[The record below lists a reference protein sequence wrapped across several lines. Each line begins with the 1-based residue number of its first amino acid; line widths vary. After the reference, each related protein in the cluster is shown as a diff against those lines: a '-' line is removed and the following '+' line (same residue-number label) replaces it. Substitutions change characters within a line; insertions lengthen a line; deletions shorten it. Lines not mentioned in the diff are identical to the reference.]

1 MSIAQSVKGWLLGF
15 LIVGL
20 FVLARILPL
29 AQWIEEPMRWVD
41 RLGIWAPL
49 IFGLLYIVATILMVP
64 GSVITVAAGAIFG
77 LFIGTMTVSLASTAG
92 AILAFMIARYL
103 IRDKIA
109 QYVKRYPK
117 FDAVD
122 QAIGKEGW
130 KIVALLRLSPVVP
143 FNLQNYLYGLTAIQ
157 LKPYALASWV
167 AMLPG
172 TLMYV
177 YLGYLGRVSL
187 EAVGRGEIQHGLV
200 EWTMLVVGL
209 LATIAATWYVTGL
222 ARRAV
227 KERMETE
234 EAKETESSKKAFTNL
249 NPHSKNRS

>member
-1 MSIAQSVKGWLLGF
+1 MSIAQSVKGLLFGL
-15 LIVGL
+15 LIIGL
-20 FVLARILPL
+20 FVLARTLPL
-29 AQWIEEPMRWVD
+29 AQWIEELMRWVD
-41 RLGIWAPL
+41 RLGVWAPL
-49 IFGLLYIVATILMVP
+49 VFGLLYIVATVLMVP
-64 GSVITVAAGAIFG
+64 GSVITVAAGAVFG

-92 AILAFMIARYL
+92 ATLAFLIARYL

-109 QYVKRYPK
+109 QSIERHPK

-157 LKPYALASWV
+157 LKPYVLASWV

-172 TLMYV
+172 TFMYV

-187 EAVGRGEIQHGLV
+187 EAVARGEIQHGPI
-200 EWTMLVVGL
+200 EWAMLVVGL
-209 LATIAATWYVTGL
+209 LATVAVTWYVTRL
-222 ARRAV
+222 ARRAI
-227 KERMETE
+227 KERMEAE
-234 EAKETESSKKAFTNL
+234 EAKEAPDSKRSPVGL
-249 NPHSKNRS
+249 NPHSTNER